1 MPIKLNT
8 ILLEAGLPLK
18 DVRLVRHADTKAK
31 PGRKPYDLWRCDRPM
46 FELYQSIQ
54 SKSRRTRH
62 ILNASYWV
70 DFVVNPNKET
80 MFAGLYSAK
89 YRGLL
94 KQDTP
99 APHMDFVW
107 KAGDWD
113 VYDLTLQDALAD
125 LIGKLFIDWGL
136 GFRAWVQYPD
146 RQNKSVIE
154 LPRPF

>member
-18 DVRLVRHADTKAK
+18 DVRLMRHSDPQAK
-31 PGRKPYDLWRCDRPM
+31 RGRTPYDLWRDNRPM

-54 SKSRRTRH
+54 SKRSRTRH
-62 ILNASYWV
+62 ILNVSYWV
-70 DFVVNPNKET
+70 DFAVNLNKET
-80 MFAGLYSAK
+80 IFAGLYSAE

-94 KQDTP
+94 AQDTR

-113 VYDLTLQDALAD
+113 VYDLTLQNALAD
-125 LIGKLFIDWGL
+125 LIGNLFIDWGP

-146 RQNKSVIE
+146 RQNKPVIE
-154 LPRPF
+154 STRAF